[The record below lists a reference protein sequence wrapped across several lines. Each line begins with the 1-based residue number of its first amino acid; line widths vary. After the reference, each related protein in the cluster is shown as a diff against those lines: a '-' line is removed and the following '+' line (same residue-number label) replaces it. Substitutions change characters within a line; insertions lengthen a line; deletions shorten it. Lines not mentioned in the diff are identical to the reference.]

1 MNFCPQGQILTGLP
15 AVRESGNSP
24 GIWVWFFPALERSGN
39 YVISPKVRE
48 KSGNST
54 IHLFYYIILH
64 LCAYSQKKIR
74 IFRAVNPTKTF
85 FVKKNNSCRVSATSH
100 RMVLSETSALLS
112 LRDGSSVCSKMLWRY
127 VWVPTYSKECIGGWR
142 VLLTFILGCKL
153 QPLVIILAKNATFK
167 LAD

>member
-1 MNFCPQGQILTGLP
+1 MLYPLFYTGLP

-64 LCAYSQKKIR
+64 LCAYFQKKIR

-85 FVKKNNSCRVSATSH
+85 FVKKNNSCRVSPSHNLYHVLIEATRGMQKALTPENHFMGSLCFCFE
-100 RMVLSETSALLS
+100 RTSE
-112 LRDGSSVCSKMLWRY
+112 
-127 VWVPTYSKECIGGWR
+127 
-142 VLLTFILGCKL
+142 
-153 QPLVIILAKNATFK
+153 
-167 LAD
+167 